1 MSSGYVGRF
10 APSPTGALHLGTAR
24 AALVAWQRARDA
36 KGRFLMR
43 IEDIDGPRVLP
54 GAQEAL
60 LEDLR
65 WLGIDWDS
73 EPWVQSQR
81 LEAYQAAVEALKA
94 KDLLYPCTCT
104 RKEIAGIA
112 SAPHGEDGPP
122 YTGACRQGPSHPG
135 RPAAWRF
142 KMAEAADDFV
152 VQRADGVF
160 AYQLACAVDDA
171 AMGVTE
177 VVRGEDLRSSA
188 KRQAAL
194 LAALGAPAPA
204 YWHVPLVLGP
214 DGERLAKRNGAKAI
228 ADYRNE
234 GLSPSDVCTLAL
246 KGL

>member
-1 MSSGYVGRF
+1 
-10 APSPTGALHLGTAR
+10 
-24 AALVAWQRARDA
+24 
-36 KGRFLMR
+36 MR

-65 WLGIDWDS
+65 WLGIDWDG
-73 EPWVQSQR
+73 EVVVQSRR
-81 LEAYQAAVEALKA
+81 LPAYQAAVEALKA
-94 KDLLYPCTCT
+94 KGLLYPCTCT

-135 RPAAWRF
+135 RPEAWRF
-142 KMAEAADDFV
+142 KMAAAAEDFV

-171 AMGVTE
+171 FMGVTE

-188 KRQAAL
+188 KRQSAL
-194 LAALGAPAPA
+194 LAALGAPVPT
-204 YWHVPLVLGP
+204 YWHVPLLLGP

-228 ADYRNE
+228 ASYRAE
-234 GLSPSDVCTLAL
+234 GLDAAAVRVLAL
-246 KGL
+246 QGL

>member
-1 MSSGYVGRF
+1 MSAYVGRF

-24 AALVAWQRARDA
+24 AALVAWRRAREA
-36 KGRFLMR
+36 RGRFLMR

-65 WLGIDWDS
+65 WLGLDWDGDV
-73 EPWVQSQR
+73 WVQSRR
-81 LEAYQAAVEALKA
+81 LAAYQAAVDALKA
-94 KDLLYPCTCT
+94 KGWLYPCTCT

-122 YTGACRQGPSHPG
+122 YTGACRQGASHPG
-135 RPAAWRF
+135 RPEAWRF
-142 KMAEAADDFV
+142 RMEEAADDFV

-194 LAALGAPAPA
+194 LAALGLPQPS
-204 YWHVPLVLGP
+204 YWHVPLVLGA
-214 DGERLAKRNGAKAI
+214 DGGRLAKRNGAKAI
-228 ADYRNE
+228 SDYRKE
-234 GLSPSDVCTLAL
+234 GLSPADVCTLAL